1 MGLMFTQ
8 ADFLASLPLMAIS
21 VLALI
26 VMVLEGTIKKGENI
40 VFGVSL
46 AGLAITAGI
55 VGSISGLHVVG
66 FQGMLLGGGYAAIFN
81 MLFVIVCASTILF
94 SKSYLEKEGINYG
107 EYYALLLFATAG
119 MMMMASALDL
129 IMVFLG
135 IELMSVCLYVL
146 AGFFR
151 KRIKSNE
158 SALKYFLLGSFATG
172 FLLYGIALIY
182 GATETTNFSVIVQR
196 IPQLQQP
203 VLFWIGVSLL
213 VIGFSF
219 KVAAV
224 PFHMWVPD
232 VYEGAP
238 TPVSGFMSTGA
249 KAAAFSALL
258 LFFSQAITVNLPRLI
273 EVFAILS
280 AASMIVGNIFA
291 LAQKNIKRMLA
302 YSSIAHAGYILSG
315 VTASNTLGQIGVI
328 YYLVAYSFMNLG
340 AFGVLSILEKD
351 EDKNLTFD
359 DYLGL
364 WHRKPVLA
372 SLMALFMFSLAGIPP
387 FAGFFGKYYVFA
399 AAVSSGF
406 TWLAVIG
413 VLASL
418 VSVYYYLHLVVVMF
432 FNDPDKKEEI
442 EVPITGIIALLIS
455 AIIIVVIGLFPSTIL
470 QFTRSLF

>member
-1 MGLMFTQ
+1 MDLTFTQ
-8 ADFLASLPLMAIS
+8 SDVIASLPLLAVS

-26 VMVLEGTIKKGENI
+26 VMVIEAAMKRGENI

-46 AGLAITAGI
+46 AGLAVTAGT
-55 VGSISGLHVVG
+55 VAATSGMHCTG
-66 FQGMLLGGGYAAIFN
+66 FHGMILGGGYASIIS
-81 MLFVIVCASTILF
+81 MLVVVVCASTILL
-94 SKSYLEKEGINYG
+94 SKSYLEKEKINYS
-107 EYYALLLFATAG
+107 EFYALLLFATAG
-119 MMMMASALDL
+119 MIMMGSALDL
-129 IMVFLG
+129 IVVFLG

-151 KRIKSNE
+151 KRPKSNE

-182 GATETTNFSVIVQR
+182 GATGSTNYSTIAQQ
-196 IPQLQQP
+196 ISQLQQP
-203 VLFWIGVSLL
+203 VLFWIGISLL
-213 VIGFSF
+213 IVGFSF

-258 LFFSQAITVNLPRLI
+258 LFLSRAVTLPVPRLI
-273 EVFAILS
+273 EILAILS
-280 AASMIVGNIFA
+280 AVSMVVGNVFA
-291 LAQKNIKRMLA
+291 LAQNNLKRMLA
-302 YSSIAHAGYILSG
+302 YSSVAHAGYILAG
-315 VTASNTLGQIGVI
+315 ITAGNSTGQTGVI

-340 AFGVLSILEKD
+340 AFGILSILEKED
-351 EDKNLTFD
+351 DKNLTFD

-364 WHRKPVLA
+364 WYRKPALA

-399 AAVSSGF
+399 AAVSGGF
-406 TWLAVIG
+406 TWLAIIG

-418 VSVYYYLHLVVVMF
+418 VSVYYYLRLVVVMF
-432 FNDPDKKEEI
+432 FRDSQQTEDI
-442 EVPITGIIALLIS
+442 AVPAGGMIALLVS
-455 AIIIVVIGLFPSTIL
+455 AIVIIVIGLFPSLLL
-470 QFTRSLF
+470 QFIHLPF

>member
-1 MGLMFTQ
+1 MSLVFTHG
-8 ADFLASLPLMAIS
+8 DFIASLPLLAIS
-21 VLALI
+21 VLALV
-26 VMVLEGTIKKGENI
+26 VMVLEGAMKKGEKF

-46 AGLAITAGI
+46 AGLAITAG
-55 VGSISGLHVVG
+55 VVAYTSGMRGVG
-66 FQGMLLGGGYAAIFN
+66 FHGMILAGGYASIFS
-81 MLFVIVCASTILF
+81 MLFVIVCALTILL

-107 EYYALLLFATAG
+107 EFYALLLFATAG

-129 IMVFLG
+129 ILVFLG

-182 GATETTNFSVIVQR
+182 GATETTNFSIIVQR
-196 IPQLQQP
+196 VPQLEQP
-203 VLFWIGVSLL
+203 ILFWIGVSLL
-213 VIGFSF
+213 VVGFSF

-258 LFFSQAITVNLPRLI
+258 LFFSQAVTVKLPRLI
-273 EVFAILS
+273 EVLAILS
-280 AASMIVGNIFA
+280 AASMIVGNVLA
-291 LAQKNIKRMLA
+291 LAQNNIKRMLA
-302 YSSIAHAGYILSG
+302 YSSIAHAGYILTG
-315 VTASNTLGQIGVI
+315 VTASNSLGQIGVI
-328 YYLVAYSFMNLG
+328 YYLIAYSFMNLG

-364 WHRKPVLA
+364 WHRKPVFA

-399 AAVSSGF
+399 AAVNSGL
-406 TWLAVIG
+406 TWLAIIG

-418 VSVYYYLHLVVVMF
+418 VSVYYYLRLVVVMF
-432 FNDPDKKEEI
+432 FKDPQQTEEI
-442 EVPITGIIALLIS
+442 EIPVTGFIALIIS
-455 AIIIVVIGLFPSTIL
+455 AVVIVVIGLFPSTVL
-470 QFTRSLF
+470 QFTQSLF

>member
-1 MGLMFTQ
+1 MGLVFTQ
-8 ADFLASLPLMAIS
+8 ADYLASLPILALTL
-21 VLALI
+21 LALI
-26 VMVLEGTIKKGENI
+26 VMVLEGALKKGEHI
-40 VFGVSL
+40 VVGVSL
-46 AGLAITAGI
+46 AGLAVTA
-55 VGSISGLHVVG
+55 VVTACISGIHVVG
-66 FQGMLLGGGYAAIFN
+66 FHGMLLGGGYASIFSI
-81 MLFVIVCASTILF
+81 LFTLVCGSTILF
-94 SKSYLEKEGINYG
+94 SKSYLEKEGVNYG
-107 EYYALLLFATAG
+107 EFYALLLFATIG
-119 MMMMASALDL
+119 MMMMAAALDL
-129 IMVFLG
+129 IIVFLG

-151 KRIKSNE
+151 KRVKSNE

-182 GATETTNFSVIVQR
+182 GAAETTNYSVILER
-196 IPQLQQP
+196 FPQLQNAI
-203 VLFWIGVSLL
+203 LFWIGTALL
-213 VIGFSF
+213 IIGFAF

-249 KAAAFSALL
+249 KAAAFASLL
-258 LFFSQAITVNLPRLI
+258 LFLTQAVPLKLPRLL
-273 EVFAILS
+273 EVLAILS
-280 AASMIVGNIFA
+280 AASMIVGNILA
-291 LAQKNIKRMLA
+291 LAQNNLKRMLA

-315 VTASNTLGQIGVI
+315 VTASNSLGQIGVI
-328 YYLVAYSFMNLG
+328 YYLITYAFTSLG

-351 EDKNLTFD
+351 EDKNLTYD

-372 SLMALFMFSLAGIPP
+372 SLMAVFMISLTGIPP

-406 TWLAVIG
+406 TWLAIVG

-418 VSVYYYLHLVVVMF
+418 VSVYYYLRLVVVMF
-432 FNDPDKKEEI
+432 FNDTQETAP
-442 EVPITGIIALLIS
+442 VGIPVSSMIALIIS
-455 AIIIVVIGLFPSTIL
+455 AIAVIVFGLFPSIIIHYTN
-470 QFTRSLF
+470 SLF